1 MWNNATIVNPPNFQ
15 PKNCSWVLKNSTFKS
30 KWVEGKMP
38 LSTVKI
44 ICPENEDDVSSV
56 INVTVYFWKNK
67 LIIMKKAMA
76 NPITIMTTSMTVICQ
91 KLIALM
97 TINNVIQ

>member
-1 MWNNATIVNPPNFQ
+1 MVNPPNFQ

-44 ICPENEDDVSSV
+44 VCPENEDDVSNV

-67 LIIMKKAMA
+67 LIIMKTAMT
-76 NPITIMTTSMTVICQ
+76 NPITIMTTSM
-91 KLIALM
+91 KLIAMM